1 MALTEDRVDDAV
13 EILMQVALVKS
24 TGDRISLHR
33 LVQHAFCLSDQGLG
47 DDKAQAM
54 QSAFST
60 AAVLLHQRFPRCGG
74 TATFWGRWEQCSV
87 YCPHVLSLAKRF
99 ETQAARKNK
108 LRADKGTI
116 KLFIDCAWYLYE
128 IGEFNDCLDLLAIT
142 RTACEDKS
150 SYEYGL
156 LCNHET
162 CAYHDLF
169 RLRECKRAG
178 EECER
183 VLRACQG
190 RNDLDLGNAYNN
202 LGICYLSEGLVDEG
216 IEKLENSKEI
226 RMSAGASGLL
236 YVSACHINLG
246 IAQLRKGDPESAAEH
261 MAKAEE
267 IIISQGDSGKFLLHL

>member
-1 MALTEDRVDDAV
+1 M
-13 EILMQVALVKS
+13 EILLQVALVKS
-24 TGDRISLHR
+24 TGERIGLHR
-33 LVQHAFCLSDQGLG
+33 LVQSAFCLSDQGLA
-47 DDKAQAM
+47 DDKTQEM

-60 AAVLLHQRFPRCGG
+60 AAVLLHRKFPSCGRA
-74 TATFWGRWEQCSV
+74 ATFWGRWEQCST

-99 ETQAARKNK
+99 EKQSGTKNR
-108 LRADKGTI
+108 LHADKGTV

-128 IGEFNDCLDLLAIT
+128 IGEFVECLDLLAIT
-142 RTACEDKS
+142 KTACEDKS

-169 RLRECKRAG
+169 RLRECKKAG

-190 RNDLDLGNAYNN
+190 LNDLELGSAYNN
-202 LGICYLSEGLVDEG
+202 LGICYLSEGLVDKG
-216 IEKLENSKEI
+216 IEKLEKSKEI
-226 RMSAGASGLL
+226 RISAGSSGLL

-246 IAQLRKGDPESAAEH
+246 IAQLRKGHSELAAEH
-261 MAKAEE
+261 ITEAER
-267 IIISQGDSGKFLLHL
+267 IIVSQGNAGKFLLHL